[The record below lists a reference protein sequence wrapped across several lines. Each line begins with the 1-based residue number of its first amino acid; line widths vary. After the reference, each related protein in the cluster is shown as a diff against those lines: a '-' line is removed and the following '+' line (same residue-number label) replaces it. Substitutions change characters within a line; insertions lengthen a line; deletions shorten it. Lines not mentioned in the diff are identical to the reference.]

1 MCKMIMIESAAFDH
15 FWECSNCLKRFKPSA
30 KFEKNV
36 NCTSCGK
43 QVSEWIGIDDYEEE
57 D

>member
-1 MCKMIMIESAAFDH
+1 MCKMIMVESAAFDY

-43 QVSEWIGIDDYEEE
+43 NISEWIGIDDYEEE